1 MRNLKVGPEPGVGL
15 RPVIP
20 IIRTLK
26 QEDCSELEVSLGS
39 IIESVPDT
47 QQTIKPTQTNN
58 IYIQLA
64 KVV

>member
-1 MRNLKVGPEPGVGL
+1 MRNLKASPVPGVGL

-39 IIESVPDT
+39 IIESVLDT
-47 QQTIKPTQTNN
+47 QQTTKPTQTDN
-58 IYIQLA
+58 I
-64 KVV
+64 